1 MKALGERAIEGQGSG
16 GAVARGREDTEN
28 GRIGPGVRAC
38 TAGFGPAVGLGFVGG
53 LGGLGWGYVVPARV
67 GVGRLGADAVSEGS
81 EADGFEVAGEAVEG
95 LAVLV
100 GLEEDV
106 GGA

>member
-38 TAGFGPAVGLGFVGG
+38 TAGFGPAVVGCG
-53 LGGLGWGYVVPARV
+53 
-67 GVGRLGADAVSEGS
+67 
-81 EADGFEVAGEAVEG
+81 
-95 LAVLV
+95 
-100 GLEEDV
+100 
-106 GGA
+106 GGAGC